1 MDNVLVWGVFVA
13 HVRTDGQAYSR
24 IGLETDLTEVKA
36 VCILCDILAGNVDH
50 LKQIVV
56 SFTFAR
62 FFKINLCAHCFTLQ
76 GTFLQLLLKKRISV
90 YTISMF
96 FTRQGTKEAAKT
108 CVD

>member
-1 MDNVLVWGVFVA
+1 M
-13 HVRTDGQAYSR
+13 
-24 IGLETDLTEVKA
+24 ETDLTEVKA

-90 YTISMF
+90 YMISMF
-96 FTRQGTKEAAKT
+96 FFFTRSQRGCKELLKVCSET

>member
-1 MDNVLVWGVFVA
+1 MYG
-13 HVRTDGQAYSR
+13 DGQTGKH
-24 IGLETDLTEVKA
+24 ILGLGLETHLTEVKA

-50 LKQIVV
+50 LKQTVV
-56 SFTFAR
+56 SFTFTR

-96 FTRQGTKEAAKT
+96 FY
-108 CVD
+108 